1 MVLDFDVGKRI
12 GQKIAVECSF
22 FPNNYHQEKHWRDL
36 LDFLVEREENVF
48 PMVPAGARLDEVIRG
63 LA

>member
-1 MVLDFDVGKRI
+1 
-12 GQKIAVECSF
+12 
-22 FPNNYHQEKHWRDL
+22 

-48 PMVPAGARLDEVIRG
+48 PMVPVGARLDEVIRG